1 MRQGSIHPLVSA
13 TPLTGHTPS
22 QDDREGVCGFISEE
36 GKKEDILVARY
47 RKFVLSLME
56 QKNTEDRIQ
65 NAVEPSGMVI

>member
-1 MRQGSIHPLVSA
+1 MRQGPLNLLISA
-13 TPLTGHTPS
+13 TPLRRHTPS
-22 QDDREGVCGFISEE
+22 KDHMEGVSVFISEDE
-36 GKKEDILVARY
+36 KKEDILVARY